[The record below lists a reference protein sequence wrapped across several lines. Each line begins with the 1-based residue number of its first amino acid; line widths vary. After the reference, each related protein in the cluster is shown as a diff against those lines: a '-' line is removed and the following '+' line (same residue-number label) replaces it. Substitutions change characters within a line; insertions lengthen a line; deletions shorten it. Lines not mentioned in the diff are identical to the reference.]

1 MAFRPFLFIYFSI
14 KEKPQLNQGMEN
26 KNRFPPL
33 LYFLSCSVYLAV
45 FQFPAEGSEP
55 LSTLETFRVG
65 TMSPAWWL
73 VGGHPGEADPR
84 QPSPA
89 CWLVARVEHHWS
101 GEGGGGPSVAPTNGC
116 FPAGSLSPPTSQPV
130 CAWFHCTGCLVPLHR
145 VPASAGPTPPPSRT
159 RTDSASGSLFSLS
172 SASHPPALPDC
183 SVGVRFQRQKQRQ
196 VL

>member
-55 LSTLETFRVG
+55 LSRLETFRVG

-130 CAWFHCTGCLVPLHR
+130 CAWFHCTGSPPLQDPHHHHQEQERTRLRAPCSHSPPLHIHL
-145 VPASAGPTPPPSRT
+145 PFPTALW
-159 RTDSASGSLFSLS
+159 ASGS
-172 SASHPPALPDC
+172 
-183 SVGVRFQRQKQRQ
+183 SVRSKGKSYKAA
-196 VL
+196 